1 MVCIGCVSCAVDSR
15 SLIKLL
21 EANGWELDPA
31 RGKGDHWVY
40 VKGGKHVTVVHPK
53 KDIPKGTLHSI
64 LKAAGLN

>member
-1 MVCIGCVSCAVDSR
+1 VDSR

-40 VKGGKHVTVVHPK
+40 VKGGKHVTLVHPK

-64 LKAAGLN
+64 LKEAGLDQARPIR